1 LQFEYSFGGKWVE
14 LLREIGPEVVR
25 AAVLRDARLPSGVGQ
40 FAVIQSVAPPLGI
53 EVSPVN
59 VRDAAEIERGVNAFA
74 RATKSGLIVASSTS
88 ALVNRDLIVG
98 LATRHKLPAVYAQR
112 EFVAAGGL
120 LSYGTNTVDAY
131 RQAGVYAGRILKG
144 EKPSDLPVQQA
155 TKVELIINM
164 KTAKTLGLT
173 FPLTLLGRAD
183 EVIE

>member
-1 LQFEYSFGGKWVE
+1 
-14 LLREIGPEVVR
+14 LLPLSSKF
-25 AAVLRDARLPSGVGQ
+25 AVLLNPTSSGSETQLRAMQEAART
-40 FAVIQSVAPPLGI
+40 LGI
-53 EVSPVN
+53 ERLHVLHASSE
-59 VRDAAEIERGVNAFA
+59 RDFDKVFATVVQTQAGALVIGTDPFFAAESDRLA
-74 RATKSGLIVASSTS
+74 
-88 ALVNRDLIVG
+88 ALSL
-98 LATRHKLPAVYAQR
+98 RHKVPAVYAQR

-131 RQAGVYAGRILKG
+131 RQVGVYAGRILKG